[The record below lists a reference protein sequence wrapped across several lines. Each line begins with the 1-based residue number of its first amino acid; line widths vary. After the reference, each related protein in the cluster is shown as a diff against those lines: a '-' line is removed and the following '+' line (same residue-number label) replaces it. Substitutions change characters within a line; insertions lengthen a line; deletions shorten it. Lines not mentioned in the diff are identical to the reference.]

1 MPTFFFAFGAG
12 GAEWRREVS
21 EAPHLSWTRT
31 YTDCTGANGRLL
43 LPTQC
48 LTLESGS
55 IVRSIVPL
63 DGDLHAH
70 AAVGGMETCAIIA
83 RSLVL
88 SEI

>member
-31 YTDCTGANGRLL
+31 YARANERLL
-43 LPTQC
+43 LPTRC
-48 LTLESGS
+48 LLWVGV
-55 IVRSIVPL
+55 VRSIVTL
-63 DGDLHAH
+63 DGELHAH
-70 AAVGGMETCAIIA
+70 AADGGMETCAIIA